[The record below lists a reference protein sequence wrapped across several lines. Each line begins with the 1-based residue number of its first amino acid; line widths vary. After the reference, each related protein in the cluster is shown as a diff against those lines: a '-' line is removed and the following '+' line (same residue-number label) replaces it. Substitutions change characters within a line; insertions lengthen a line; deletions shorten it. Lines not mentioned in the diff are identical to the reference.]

1 MEVCKCKHTHAHAY
15 THTRT
20 LARVHAR
27 THTCMRTR
35 THKPEGGGCAWGRR
49 RGHNCKQA
57 VWMDALGRVELLGW
71 AIGVASFKAHSVP
84 FGGARLWD
92 RSAASPNKITGRG
105 GCRRPAAVPV
115 PQYTPLR
122 PAACPAVATI
132 GLRWDA
138 ERSDRRACSCDRG
151 AASPNEITGRGGCRG
166 PVAVPGPRYI
176 PLMAGCY

>member
-57 VWMDALGRVELLGW
+57 VWMDALGRVELRGW
-71 AIGVASFKAHSVP
+71 ATGVASFKAHSVT
-84 FGGARLWD
+84 FGGAGLHAH
-92 RSAASPNKITGRG
+92 SSMEMAALVGSFFLDGKDTIM
-105 GCRRPAAVPV
+105 CR
-115 PQYTPLR
+115 T
-122 PAACPAVATI
+122 
-132 GLRWDA
+132 
-138 ERSDRRACSCDRG
+138 RRQD
-151 AASPNEITGRGGCRG
+151 
-166 PVAVPGPRYI
+166 
-176 PLMAGCY
+176 L